1 MALGGSLI
9 LHALTRVWILF
20 TSNGVWA
27 INWGVKDSYF
37 LPQPDSD
44 GVYIEILE
52 GNEKSLGYIA
62 AIDYLT
68 IDDSRRLRRQVQTLN
83 NNKSEIEKLKG
94 EFEQY
99 KKDLIDIVR

>member
-1 MALGGSLI
+1 
-9 LHALTRVWILF
+9 
-20 TSNGVWA
+20 
-27 INWGVKDSYF
+27 

-83 NNKSEIEKLKG
+83 NNKSEIDTSVSNISFFRVLSIRKYRKTRREA
-94 EFEQY
+94 
-99 KKDLIDIVR
+99 

>member
-1 MALGGSLI
+1 
-9 LHALTRVWILF
+9 
-20 TSNGVWA
+20 
-27 INWGVKDSYF
+27 